1 MQAMSRPVQPARSA
15 IDWLG
20 ANEAFRAASQQGAR
34 LLRFQQA
41 LDRAS
46 GGLRL
51 TVIALN
57 GEQATL
63 AASNAAAAAKLRQS
77 EPSLR
82 ERLAAE
88 GWPIERFRIRA
99 EPPRWLRRAPS
110 PRIKPPIPDD
120 GVRAVAALAHAVD
133 DGPLKDALQRLAAR
147 HRLRG

>member
-1 MQAMSRPVQPARSA
+1 MQPMSRPVQPPRAA

-46 GGLRL
+46 GGLKL

-57 GEQATL
+57 GDQATV
-63 AASNAAAAAKLRQS
+63 AASSAAAAAKLRQS
-77 EPSLR
+77 DPSLR
-82 ERLAAE
+82 ERLATE

-99 EPPRWLRRAPS
+99 EPPRWQRRPPPA
-110 PRIKPPIPDD
+110 RVKPPIPTE
-120 GVRAVAALAHAVD
+120 GVRAVAALAQAID
-133 DGPLKDALQRLAAR
+133 EGPLKDALQRLAAR
-147 HRLRG
+147 HRARG